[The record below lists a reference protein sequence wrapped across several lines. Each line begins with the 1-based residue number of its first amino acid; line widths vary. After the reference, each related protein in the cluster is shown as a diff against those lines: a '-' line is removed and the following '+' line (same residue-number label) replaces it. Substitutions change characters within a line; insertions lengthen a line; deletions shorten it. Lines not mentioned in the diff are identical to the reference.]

1 MSLSTILTLTRGFV
15 RSSAFLVATRFLTL
29 ALTLGLAS
37 TAWADFQKT
46 NPVTGETESYTWKFV
61 GTDTWNGT
69 GYWQDSS
76 GANPSGVPAKT
87 GEDTWDPILFDGNT
101 ININAG
107 MSVEGWNLRMGLYN
121 GASVTM
127 NTFVKFQ
134 GGDGVDVMWMT
145 VDDSSQLTIG
155 GFGKGNISANQI
167 IKLSSAKA
175 SGIEWLVNLE
185 STGTA
190 NNTFEYYLKGDG
202 SVSYQAVSAAN
213 HKIKMADVTLSG
225 GAKSV
230 RSKTLVTFISTD
242 KTFTA
247 DATIKVM
254 SNDVVVGTEHLA
266 AVNTTGMTTLT
277 ADGRV
282 GACELVQTSTG
293 IVLYY
298 VDGSEYAY
306 VPSINVNFTH
316 GTDSDLT
323 TSANVGLAVYAV
335 PGTSWNNMP
344 LSETIQE
351 GEGVLNQVKSTD
363 STGTASVESGVSVAV
378 SGARGSYYCWNGV
391 AAASDPRHG
400 YVDDGENYQTP
411 TVTVTGVP
419 YDYYRVI
426 VYCATDTA
434 DAKFGYVTV
443 NGTDFTYVDGLL
455 AAGTASWGNTGNYGG
470 ALAIA
475 KGVNTL
481 VTDVLSG
488 STATVVGHNMSGAR
502 GCIAAIQI
510 VKAEVDADLVIAVTG
525 DTTYT
530 VSENPT
536 YGKVQIVGSGTLT
549 FDGAGTITAD
559 TFDVGSFVAVK
570 MGSNIAPVAVIGSG
584 VVVYD
589 GAVPAST
596 TSFADDWTGTVWI
609 KNVTH
614 NGTSSGD
621 GRDFDPNKYGNINSK
636 VKLTGVTCYLK
647 YIATTRP
654 TIVLEDDGD
663 TPALTVDNGY
673 DAQSYI
679 LRILSG
685 GGTLKGSGSGGEQQ
699 KLVINGFADFTGS
712 IDAGTRSIF
721 ISPQT
726 SAQSAWGSVPEV
738 SGRTGVIYV
747 DANATGTI
755 DAAAKWTT
763 AAEGSIVVAGNGEL
777 YFSNASS
784 ITNTVRGA
792 GKVVRTGITSHGAVG
807 SVLGLTDSENWTGVF
822 EFRNCNMGLWHIS
835 TFGNANSTVRL
846 NGVTSYLYG
855 DANSAN
861 HNVGTLDV
869 GVNGWIVDGSYKGVT
884 FAIPAK
890 LTGAGTFTVN
900 TSNSSGATE
909 NNRNKTFK
917 FTGDVSEFSGI
928 LAFGGSTE
936 YTRIVIG
943 ETTREFVPKSLA
955 IGGDAVLNVRCDW
968 SDAGLAGGVYV
979 DERGLLDVTFAEG
992 YVHSAVG
999 FAIDGVIKTKEV
1011 ALAYGSIGPESAP
1024 VTINGTGVLEL
1035 TSAGNKEDYRD
1046 YSNVTGTGTIKY
1058 SSTAGWRLFPSDGAK
1073 MPATTLTI
1081 QAELADS
1088 LIIACSNETVIG
1100 NLAGSK
1106 NIRSDWTNNGES
1118 GRTLTVTQSKDTEW
1132 QGEFVNNRI
1141 TQFNVV
1147 APAEGDA
1154 GTLTLSGTQ
1163 SATIPFRIGSGAKV
1177 NIAGKWVG
1185 PVSVEGTIAGS
1196 GTIDGELTVSG
1207 GATVLVNDA
1216 KPPEVTGNVTLS
1228 GNIEIAVA
1236 DDLDASTLTILRVT
1250 GDGATLDASEAS
1262 FTVRNASGKAVL
1274 ARVVAKS
1281 RELRFS
1287 KGGFYIHLQ

>member
-1 MSLSTILTLTRGFV
+1 MQTRFAST
-15 RSSAFLVATRFLTL
+15 LVAAIAAL
-29 ALTLGLAS
+29 AAI
-37 TAWADFQKT
+37 ADTVNDTVKK
-46 NPVTGETESYTWKFV
+46 NPVTGETETYTWKFV
-61 GTDTWNGT
+61 GTDIWNGT
-69 GYWQDSS
+69 NYWENSS
-76 GANPSGVPAKT
+76 GENPSAVPAKT
-87 GEDTWDPILFDGNT
+87 NDNIWDPILFDGDT
-101 ININAG
+101 ININAS

-121 GASVTM
+121 GANVTM
-127 NTFVKFQ
+127 NTFVKIQ
-134 GGDGVDVMWMT
+134 GDTTMWMT

-155 GFGKGNISANQI
+155 GFGKGNIANNQV

-175 SGIEWLVNLE
+175 SGIAWNVNLE
-185 STGTA
+185 STGNA

-230 RSKTLVTFISTD
+230 QSKTLVTFISTD

-488 STATVVGHNMSGAR
+488 STATVVGHRMSGSER

-510 VKAEVDADLVIAVTG
+510 VKVEMDADLVIAVTG

-530 VSENPT
+530 VSENST

-584 VVVYD
+584 TVVYD

-679 LRILSG
+679 FRILSG
-685 GGTLKGSGSGGEQQ
+685 SGTLKGSGSGGEQQ
-699 KLVINGFADFTGS
+699 KIVINGFADFTGS

-822 EFRNCNMGLWHIS
+822 EFRNCNMGLWNAKD
-835 TFGNANSTVRL
+835 FGNSESTVRL
-846 NGVTSYLYG
+846 NGTTSYLYTG
-855 DANSAN
+855 SDKHTVKCIDIGS
-861 HNVGTLDV
+861 D
-869 GVNGWIVDGSYKGVT
+869 GWTVDGSYSNGD
-884 FAIPAK
+884 FYIPAK
-890 LTGAGTFTVN
+890 LTGAGMFSASATGSRTFYL
-900 TSNSSGATE
+900 
-909 NNRNKTFK
+909 
-917 FTGDVSEFSGI
+917 TGDVSEFTGVMT
-928 LAFGGSTE
+928 GGTGS
-936 YTRIVIG
+936 RIVVG
-943 ETTREFVPKSLA
+943 TSTTREFVGASIVVANGGELTVAGTSQWNPTGGLFVDEGGTALLNGAALWTTAGIIVDGTIKATERGKWGGGTAMTL
-955 IGGDAVLNVRCDW
+955 GDA
-968 SDAGLAGGVYV
+968 
-979 DERGLLDVTFAEG
+979 
-992 YVHSAVG
+992 
-999 FAIDGVIKTKEV
+999 
-1011 ALAYGSIGPESAP
+1011 
-1024 VTINGTGVLEL
+1024 GVLEL
-1035 TSAGNKEDYRD
+1035 TSTANQQDYAD
-1046 YSNVTGTGTIKY
+1046 YSGVTGTGTIKY
-1058 SSTAGWRLFPSDGAK
+1058 SSTAGWRLFPSDDAK

-1081 QAELADS
+1081 QTELADS
-1088 LIIACSNETVIG
+1088 LIITRDAKRETVIG

-1106 NIRSDWTNNGES
+1106 NIRSDWNPTGSDAANNP
-1118 GRTLTVTQSKDTEW
+1118 RTLTVTQSKDTEW
-1132 QGEFVNNRI
+1132 QGKFVSNRI

-1147 APAEGDA
+1147 APAEGTP

-1163 SATIPFRIGSGAKV
+1163 DVLIPMQVDGKV
-1177 NIAGKWVG
+1177 NLTGTWVG
-1185 PVSVEGTIAGS
+1185 NVTVTGALGGT
-1196 GTIDGELTVSG
+1196 GTIDGNLTVNGGTFPFASTSADQLNVTGDVAFSGEITILYPEGTRLTDSQVLVRATGSMSRNGATFTVKAGNKVIGHAFVSG
-1207 GATVLVNDA
+1207 GD
-1216 KPPEVTGNVTLS
+1216 
-1228 GNIEIAVA
+1228 
-1236 DDLDASTLTILRVT
+1236 LRV
-1250 GDGATLDASEAS
+1250 DQ
-1262 FTVRNASGKAVL
+1262 N
-1274 ARVVAKS
+1274 
-1281 RELRFS
+1281 RF
-1287 KGGFYIHLQ
+1287 FIRIM